1 MRKSRCIIK
10 RKLLAVVLISL
21 SFIGGFIPKTALA
34 LRIEKCSD
42 LANTRL
48 VGSQNTTGIWANE
61 ECFTSSILAE
71 RIANYSTPML
81 LVCLTGLSPG
91 LSETHLVHNRDL
103 TGRSKNNFSDY
114 DKLRINTVFSV
125 EVDRAR
131 KKTLIALTGANKR
144 I

>member
-10 RKLLAVVLISL
+10 RRLLALALISL
-21 SFIGGFIPKTALA
+21 PLIGGFFPKTAFA
-34 LRIEKCSD
+34 IRIEKCSD

-48 VGSQNTTGIWANE
+48 VASQNTTEIWDNE

-81 LVCLTGLSPG
+81 LVCITGLSPG

-103 TGRSKNNFSDY
+103 TDRSNFSDY
-114 DKLRINTVFSV
+114 NKLRINTVFSV
-125 EVDRAR
+125 EVDKAHQ
-131 KKTLIALTGANKR
+131 KTLIALISSKKR